1 MKTLTAVYK
10 GNRTIEMSEELDLP
24 EDTAVLVLVPE
35 QESEPEVRR
44 QLQSASE
51 VVFAKLWDDE
61 EDELWNEYL

>member
-1 MKTLTAVYK
+1 
-10 GNRTIEMSEELDLP
+10 MSEELDLP